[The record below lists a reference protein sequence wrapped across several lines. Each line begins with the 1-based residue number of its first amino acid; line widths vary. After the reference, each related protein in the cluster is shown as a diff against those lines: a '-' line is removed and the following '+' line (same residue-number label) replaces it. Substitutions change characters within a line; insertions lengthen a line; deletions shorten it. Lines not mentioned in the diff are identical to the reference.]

1 MNQNMQMPRT
11 HLNTSI
17 IKFNMKGMKINVE
30 SEGYKC
36 MVEFLKT
43 FPPGQMMMVN
53 EYVWEQIHENF
64 EEIVQVQARNRDH
77 IGSAITVYLFI
88 KICLQKCL
96 EQNKPGIMA
105 ELDILSRGPTRADIG
120 TWEGCGYFKED

>member
-1 MNQNMQMPRT
+1 
-11 HLNTSI
+11 
-17 IKFNMKGMKINVE
+17 MKIHVE

-43 FPPGQMMMVN
+43 FAPEQMMMVN
-53 EYVWEQIHENF
+53 EEIHENF

-77 IGSAITVYLFI
+77 IGSAMTVYRFI

-105 ELDILSRGPTRADIG
+105 ELVIWSRAD
-120 TWEGCGYFKED
+120 ES

>member
-1 MNQNMQMPRT
+1 
-11 HLNTSI
+11 
-17 IKFNMKGMKINVE
+17 MKIDVK

-43 FPPGQMMMVN
+43 FPPEQMMIVN
-53 EYVWEQIHENF
+53 KYVWEQIHKIF

-77 IGSAITVYLFI
+77 IGSAMTVYRLL

-96 EQNKPGIMA
+96 EQKKPGIMA
-105 ELDILSRGPTRADIG
+105 ELDIL
-120 TWEGCGYFKED
+120 